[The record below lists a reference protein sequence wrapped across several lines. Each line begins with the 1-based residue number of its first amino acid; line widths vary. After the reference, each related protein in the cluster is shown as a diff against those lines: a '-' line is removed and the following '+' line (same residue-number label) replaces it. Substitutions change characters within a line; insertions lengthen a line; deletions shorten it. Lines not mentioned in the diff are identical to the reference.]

1 MPTILKMND
10 IPIIDYN
17 SIIEFYDDEYLFE
30 MILEYYT
37 NTKQTDIF
45 NFWKSRYSI
54 DFEEDEDD
62 VDDYNEDDNNM
73 NLSLIKKY
81 APDIYNTYQYDIKDN
96 ENPFEMMY
104 NQNLEVCA
112 NILKRRFTDK
122 LYYDINRYEG
132 AELSGDDTDTDE

>member
-1 MPTILKMND
+1 MND
-10 IPIIDYN
+10 IPIIDYT
-17 SIIEFYDDEYLFE
+17 SIIELYDDDFLYQ

-45 NFWKSRYSI
+45 NFWKSRHSI

>member
-54 DFEEDEDD
+54 DFEEEEDD

>member
-1 MPTILKMND
+1 MND

-45 NFWKSRYSI
+45 NFWKSRHSI

>member
-45 NFWKSRYSI
+45 NFWKSRHSI

-81 APDIYNTYQYDIKDN
+81 APDIYNTYQYNIKDN

-122 LYYDINRYEG
+122 LYYDIN
-132 AELSGDDTDTDE
+132 TTI

>member
-10 IPIIDYN
+10 IPIIDYT
-17 SIIEFYDDEYLFE
+17 SIIELYDDDFLYQ

-45 NFWKSRYSI
+45 NFWKSTYSI

-132 AELSGDDTDTDE
+132 AELSGADTDTDE

>member
-10 IPIIDYN
+10 IPIIDYT
-17 SIIEFYDDEYLFE
+17 SIIELYDDEYLFE

-45 NFWKSRYSI
+45 NFWKSRHSI

-132 AELSGDDTDTDE
+132 AELSGADTDTDE

>member
-10 IPIIDYN
+10 IPIIDYT
-17 SIIEFYDDEYLFE
+17 SIIELYDDDFLYQ

-45 NFWKSRYSI
+45 NFWKSRHSI

-73 NLSLIKKY
+73 NLSLIKNMHLIFTI
-81 APDIYNTYQYDIKDN
+81 PIN
-96 ENPFEMMY
+96 M
-104 NQNLEVCA
+104 
-112 NILKRRFTDK
+112 ILRIMKILLK
-122 LYYDINRYEG
+122 
-132 AELSGDDTDTDE
+132 

>member
-10 IPIIDYN
+10 IPIIDYT
-17 SIIEFYDDEYLFE
+17 SIIELYDDDFLYQ

-45 NFWKSRYSI
+45 NFWKSRHSI

-132 AELSGDDTDTDE
+132 AELSGADTDTDE

>member
-1 MPTILKMND
+1 MPSILKMND

-37 NTKQTDIF
+37 NNKQTDIF
-45 NFWKSRYSI
+45 NFWKSRHSI
-54 DFEEDEDD
+54 DFEEEEDD

-81 APDIYNTYQYDIKDN
+81 APDIYNTYEYDIKDN

>member
-45 NFWKSRYSI
+45 NFWKSRDSI
-54 DFEEDEDD
+54 DFEEEEDD

-132 AELSGDDTDTDE
+132 AELSGADTDTDE

>member
-45 NFWKSRYSI
+45 NFWKSRHSI

>member
-45 NFWKSRYSI
+45 NFWKSTYSI

>member
-45 NFWKSRYSI
+45 NFWKSRHSI

-122 LYYDINRYEG
+122 LYYNINRYEG

>member
-1 MPTILKMND
+1 MPTVLKMND

-45 NFWKSRYSI
+45 NFWKSRHSI

-132 AELSGDDTDTDE
+132 AELSGADTDTDE

>member
-45 NFWKSRYSI
+45 NFWKSRHSI

-132 AELSGDDTDTDE
+132 AELSGADTDTDE

>member
-10 IPIIDYN
+10 IPIIDYT
-17 SIIEFYDDEYLFE
+17 SIIELYDDEYLFE

-45 NFWKSRYSI
+45 NFWKSRHSI

>member
-10 IPIIDYN
+10 IPIIDYT
-17 SIIEFYDDEYLFE
+17 SIIELYDDEYLFE

-45 NFWKSRYSI
+45 NFWKSTYSI

-132 AELSGDDTDTDE
+132 AELSGADTDTDE

>member
-10 IPIIDYN
+10 IPIIDYT
-17 SIIEFYDDEYLFE
+17 SIIELYDDEYLFE

-132 AELSGDDTDTDE
+132 AELSGADTDTDE

>member
-10 IPIIDYN
+10 IPIIDYT
-17 SIIEFYDDEYLFE
+17 SIIELYDDDFLYQ

-45 NFWKSRYSI
+45 NFWKSRHSI